1 MASAAQVAANRENAK
16 RSRTLSEETKESLR
30 TRALKHGLASK
41 LDANTVVRHENK
53 EEFETILNA
62 LVSEATLVP
71 EEILL
76 INLQAQSYW
85 KLQRAMKMETG
96 ALNVS
101 VIVAQMENKVAQTL
115 KDGAGLGSALAIA
128 LREHTAWFETLR
140 RYSTTAERTFFKA
153 TRELA
158 MIRKTGPQ
166 EPISQPEIA
175 QIQIG
180 QQEIAQPEI
189 GYVPQ
194 NANPAETN
202 EETNEETKEEAK
214 QQTNEAAKEA
224 AKEAAEEEIPAQPAE
239 IGCDPQPDE
248 PFLHPGAQPRSD
260 LGGLSLFEF
269 RDKLENMSQ
278 TEAFAFFDQLSNPAA

>member
-62 LVSEATLVP
+62 LVSEATLGVP

-175 QIQIG
+175 QP
-180 QQEIAQPEI
+180 ETRQPEI

-194 NANPAETN
+194 NANPP
-202 EETNEETKEEAK
+202 ETNEETKEEAK
-214 QQTNEAAKEA
+214 QQTNEAAKEQTT
-224 AKEAAEEEIPAQPAE
+224 EDIPAQPAE

>member
-16 RSRTLSEETKESLR
+16 RPRTLSEETKESLR

-62 LVSEATLVP
+62 LVSEATLGVP

-166 EPISQPEIA
+166 EPIGQPEIA
-175 QIQIG
+175 QS
-180 QQEIAQPEI
+180 EI

-194 NANPAETN
+194 NAKPLQTKED
-202 EETNEETKEEAK
+202 TKEETTE
-214 QQTNEAAKEA
+214 QTT
-224 AKEAAEEEIPAQPAE
+224 EEIPAPPPE
-239 IGCDPQPDE
+239 IGCDPQPARS
-248 PFLHPGAQPRSD
+248 FQHPGARPRPE
-260 LGGLSLFEF
+260 LGGLTAFEF

-278 TEAFAFFDQLSNPAA
+278 TEAFAFFDTLLDPPAPKYVVSPSQTPADRD

>member
-1 MASAAQVAANRENAK
+1 
-16 RSRTLSEETKESLR
+16 
-30 TRALKHGLASK
+30 
-41 LDANTVVRHENK
+41 
-53 EEFETILNA
+53 
-62 LVSEATLVP
+62 
-71 EEILL
+71 
-76 INLQAQSYW
+76 
-85 KLQRAMKMETG
+85 MKMETG

-175 QIQIG
+175 QPQIG
-180 QQEIAQPEI
+180 QPEIARPEI

-194 NANPAETN
+194 NANPPETN

-214 QQTNEAAKEA
+214 QPTNEAAKEQTT
-224 AKEAAEEEIPAQPAE
+224 EEIPAQPAE

>member
-62 LVSEATLVP
+62 LVSEATLGVP

-166 EPISQPEIA
+166 EPIGQPEIA
-175 QIQIG
+175 QPEIG
-180 QQEIAQPEI
+180 QPEIARPEI

-194 NANPAETN
+194 NANPPETN

-214 QQTNEAAKEA
+214 QPTNEAAKEQTT
-224 AKEAAEEEIPAQPAE
+224 EEIPAQPAE

>member
-62 LVSEATLVP
+62 LVSEATLGVP

-175 QIQIG
+175 QPQIG
-180 QQEIAQPEI
+180 QPEIARPEI

-194 NANPAETN
+194 NANPPETN

-214 QQTNEAAKEA
+214 QPTNEAAKEQTT
-224 AKEAAEEEIPAQPAE
+224 EEIPAQPAE

>member
-16 RSRTLSEETKESLR
+16 RPRTLSEETKESLR

-62 LVSEATLVP
+62 LVSEATLGVP

-128 LREHTAWFETLR
+128 LRDHTAWFETLR

-166 EPISQPEIA
+166 EPIGQPEIA
-175 QIQIG
+175 QPEIG
-180 QQEIAQPEI
+180 QPEIARPEI

-194 NANPAETN
+194 NANPPETN

-214 QQTNEAAKEA
+214 QPTNEAAKEQTT
-224 AKEAAEEEIPAQPAE
+224 EEIPAQPAE

>member
-128 LREHTAWFETLR
+128 LRDHTAWFETLR

-166 EPISQPEIA
+166 EPIGQPEIA
-175 QIQIG
+175 QPEIG
-180 QQEIAQPEI
+180 QPEIARPEI

-194 NANPAETN
+194 NANPPETN

-214 QQTNEAAKEA
+214 QPTNEAAKEQTT
-224 AKEAAEEEIPAQPAE
+224 EEIPAQPAE

>member
-62 LVSEATLVP
+62 LVSEATLGVP

-128 LREHTAWFETLR
+128 LRDHTAWFETLR

-166 EPISQPEIA
+166 EPICQPEIA
-175 QIQIG
+175 QPEIG
-180 QQEIAQPEI
+180 QPEIARPEI

-194 NANPAETN
+194 NANPPETN

-214 QQTNEAAKEA
+214 QPTNEAAKEQTT
-224 AKEAAEEEIPAQPAE
+224 EEIPAQPAE

>member
-62 LVSEATLVP
+62 LVSEATLGVP

-128 LREHTAWFETLR
+128 LRDHTTWFETLR

-166 EPISQPEIA
+166 EPICQPEI
-175 QIQIG
+175 G
-180 QQEIAQPEI
+180 QPEISQPEI

-194 NANPAETN
+194 NAQPEATAEQIT
-202 EETNEETKEEAK
+202 EETQAPPPK
-214 QQTNEAAKEA
+214 
-224 AKEAAEEEIPAQPAE
+224 
-239 IGCDPQPDE
+239 IGCDPQPE
-248 PFLHPGAQPRSD
+248 ASFLHPGAQPRPD
-260 LGGLSLFEF
+260 LGGLTLFEF
-269 RDKLENMSQ
+269 RDKLETMSETQ
-278 TEAFAFFDQLSNPAA
+278 AFAFFDTLDAASMPQHKERY

>member
-16 RSRTLSEETKESLR
+16 RPRTLSEETKESLR

-62 LVSEATLVP
+62 LVSEATLGVP

-166 EPISQPEIA
+166 EPIGQPEIA
-175 QIQIG
+175 QPEIG
-180 QQEIAQPEI
+180 QPEIARPEI

-194 NANPAETN
+194 NANPPETN

-214 QQTNEAAKEA
+214 QPTNEAAKEQTT
-224 AKEAAEEEIPAQPAE
+224 EEIPAQPAE